1 MIQNITY
8 RFSGV
13 LSVGF
18 PKILSVGIVT
28 HVNLVTFFPNDV
40 LSVCPALY
48 IYIYIYIHRHKYTS

>member
-18 PKILSVGIVT
+18 PKIISVGFVSN
-28 HVNLVTFFPNDV
+28 VNLVTFFPNDV

-48 IYIYIYIHRHKYTS
+48 IYICMWVCLF

>member
-18 PKILSVGIVT
+18 PKVLSVRFAPN
-28 HVNLVTFFPNDV
+28 VNLVTFFPNDV
-40 LSVCPALY
+40 LSVCPTL
-48 IYIYIYIHRHKYTS
+48 

>member
-18 PKILSVGIVT
+18 PKILSVGFVSN
-28 HVNLVTFFPNDV
+28 VNLVTFFPNDV
-40 LSVCPALY
+40 LSVCPTLY
-48 IYIYIYIHRHKYTS
+48 IYIYM